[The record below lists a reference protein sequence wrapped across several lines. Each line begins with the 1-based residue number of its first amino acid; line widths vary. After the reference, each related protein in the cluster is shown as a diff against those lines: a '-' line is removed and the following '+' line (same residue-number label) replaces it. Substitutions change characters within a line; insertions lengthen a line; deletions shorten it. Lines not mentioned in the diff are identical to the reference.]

1 MRGLADML
9 REELL
14 IRASNITKR
23 FPHCVAL
30 HNVDIDVHSGEVH
43 ALFGENGAGKTTL
56 VKILTGVYPADKG
69 DIYISGKKVSLRNP
83 HHAQSLGISV
93 VHQEFS
99 LIPELSVVANL
110 FLGHEIRRG
119 LFLSNDRMAKEAHTY
134 LDKVGFNLRINLEEK
149 VGNLT
154 LADQRIIEIVRSL
167 MQQDVSVLILDESMQ
182 VLPEPVKPVMFNI
195 IRELKSEGKGII
207 YISRTIDEITNI
219 ADRVTILRD
228 GTTVGVLREKKDI
241 NEGNLLNSLLGVVF
255 KRRAISG
262 WPVDY
267 VSSNIESQFGYRP
280 DDFISNHKAYVDII
294 HDDDVERVKE
304 ELKTLSE
311 NGIDSL
317 RQEYRIRCGDGQYKW
332 VRDSVEAIRDR
343 NGIPIYYLG
352 CLIDITKPRQVEE
365 ALRKSEEKYES
376 LIENVPDTVYSA
388 LPEMTAPMIFISDR
402 YQDCTG
408 YSPDD
413 FYEDPRMW
421 PKSLHPED
429 RERAMREYAD
439 AISQK
444 RSYVSEYRV
453 VHKDTGQIHYVVC
466 HGMPVI
472 DEKGNVERYDGV
484 ISDITESKLA
494 QKKLQESEE
503 FLSNVLIN
511 APNPTVVINP
521 DNSIR
526 YVNPAFEK
534 LTGFHA
540 SEVAELKV
548 PYPWWTKE
556 TGNAAGKNMWQDMFK
571 EVRNKEET
579 FRKKGGER
587 FWVERTV
594 VAVGSGDSLG
604 YYLESW
610 NDVTTEKKLRQ
621 NLQLYATEVTK
632 IQEDERKRISRELHD
647 ESIQALFSVLTDI
660 EAMRSKGKQLSNTI
674 ARQLQQIQTK
684 VGKTIDEMRRFC
696 HELRPGLLDRFGL
709 VPSLQLL
716 TKETRQED
724 TLRCH
729 FEVVGAERRLS
740 PEIELVLFRAT
751 QEALGNIRKHS
762 KATEAE
768 VCLSF
773 SNGIAEVCVS
783 DNGSG
788 FEVPASLGNFARQ
801 GKLGLAGVQER
812 VRQIGGTLSVRS
824 KLNEGTTMLIQVP
837 ALSKKIK

>member
-1 MRGLADML
+1 MPK
-9 REELL
+9 EELL
-14 IRASNITKR
+14 IRTTNLTKR
-23 FPHCVAL
+23 FSHCVAL
-30 HNVDIDVHSGEVH
+30 DNVDFDLRPGEVH
-43 ALFGENGAGKTTL
+43 AIFGENGAGKTTL
-56 VKILTGVYPADKG
+56 VKILTGVYPADQG
-69 DIYISGKKVSLRNP
+69 DIYIRGKKVNIRNP

-93 VHQEFS
+93 VHQEVS
-99 LIPELSVVANL
+99 LIPGLSVVANL
-110 FLGHEIRRG
+110 FLGHELRRG
-119 LFLSNDRMAKEAHTY
+119 LLLNNDRMVKEAHAG
-134 LDKVGFNLRINLEEK
+134 LNKVGFNLRINLDEQ
-149 VGNLT
+149 VGDLT
-154 LADQRIIEIVRSL
+154 LTDKRIIEIVRSL
-167 MQQDVSVLILDESMQ
+167 MQQDISVLILDESMQ
-182 VLPEPVKPVMFNI
+182 VLPEPIKPAMFNI
-195 IRELKSEGKGII
+195 IRALKSEGKGII
-207 YISRTIDEITNI
+207 YISRAIDEITNI

-228 GTTVGVLREKKDI
+228 GTTVGVLRGKKDI
-241 NEGNLLNSLLGVVF
+241 NAGNLLNSLLGVAF
-255 KRRAISG
+255 KRRATKG
-262 WPVDY
+262 WPIDY
-267 VSSNIESQFGYRP
+267 VSSNIERQFGYRP
-280 DDFISNHKAYVDII
+280 DDFINNHKAYVDII
-294 HDDDVERVKE
+294 HNDDVKRVKQ
-304 ELKTLSE
+304 ELKTLSAK
-311 NGIDSL
+311 GIDSI
-317 RQEYRIRCGDGQYKW
+317 RQEYRILCVDEQYKW
-332 VRDSVEAIRDR
+332 VRDSVEVIRDH
-343 NGIPIYYLG
+343 NGIPSYYLG

-402 YQDCTG
+402 YQDCSG

-413 FYEDPRMW
+413 FYEDPKLW

-439 AISQK
+439 AISRK

-453 VHKDTGQIHYVVC
+453 VHKDTGQIHYVIC
-466 HGMPVI
+466 HGMPVL
-472 DEKGNVERYDGV
+472 DEKGNIERYDGV
-484 ISDITESKLA
+484 MSDITESKLA

-526 YVNPAFEK
+526 YVNPAFER

-548 PYPWWTKE
+548 PYPWWTRE
-556 TGNAAGKNMWQDMFK
+556 TGNATEKNTWQDMFK

-579 FRKKGGER
+579 FMGKNREK

-610 NDVTTEKKLRQ
+610 NDVTIEKKLRQ

-632 IQEDERKRISRELHD
+632 VQEDERKRISRELHD

-660 EAMRSKGKQLSNTI
+660 EAVRSKGKQLPNALASD
-674 ARQLQQIQTK
+674 LQQMQTK

-716 TKETRQED
+716 TKETRQKD
-724 TLRCH
+724 KLKCH
-729 FEVVGAERRLS
+729 FEAVGAERRLS

-762 KATEAE
+762 KATEAK

-773 SNGIAEVCVS
+773 RNGLAEVCIS

-788 FEVPASLGNFARQ
+788 FKVPVSLGNFARQ
-801 GKLGLAGVQER
+801 GKLGLVGVQER
-812 VRQIGGTLSVRS
+812 VRQIRGTLSVKS

-837 ALSKKIK
+837 SLSKKIK